1 MDSDNVQNEANV
13 MANLR
18 KRDFWKEEEE
28 FLLRSWAD
36 KAQCYQWM
44 HMRAHEIYSRKN
56 AMFTIPVIIISTI
69 TGTANFAQDRF
80 GEGMRPY
87 VVMSIGTLS
96 IIAGIISTVSQF
108 LKISELNES
117 HRVASL
123 SWGKFFRNIKT
134 ELARHPRDR
143 FPPLEMIKMSK
154 EEYDRLVEISPFMP
168 KRVIQMFNSKFKQ
181 NLDLTKPEV
190 CDILNA
196 TQIFELTQEERD
208 ELAREFQENIE
219 KKAEEGESMNCN
231 VPSHNHKSEGGIKET
246 TNEEMNRRK
255 RFIDTFFEING
266 RMPDEDEINKLFVPD
281 KQLVIDFDTQ
291 SSVSN
296 SFV

>member
-1 MDSDNVQNEANV
+1 MDLLGDNNTQNAEKV

-28 FLLRSWAD
+28 LLLRSWAD

-56 AMFTIPVIIISTI
+56 AMYTIPVIIISTI

-80 GEGMRPY
+80 GEDMRPY
-87 VVMSIGTLS
+87 VVMGIGTLS
-96 IIAGIISTVSQF
+96 IVAGIISTISQF

-168 KRVIQMFNSKFKQ
+168 KKVISMFNTKFRQ

-196 TQIFELTQEERD
+196 TQIFELTQQERD
-208 ELAREFQENIE
+208 ELAREFQENLD
-219 KKAEEGESMNCN
+219 KKDG
-231 VPSHNHKSEGGIKET
+231 NHHSGIKET
-246 TNEEMNRRK
+246 TNEEMERRR

-266 RMPDEDEINKLFVPD
+266 RHPDEDEINKLFVPD
-281 KQLVIDFDTQ
+281 KNLMINFDNQ
-291 SSVSN
+291 SSDRISN
-296 SFV
+296 TFV